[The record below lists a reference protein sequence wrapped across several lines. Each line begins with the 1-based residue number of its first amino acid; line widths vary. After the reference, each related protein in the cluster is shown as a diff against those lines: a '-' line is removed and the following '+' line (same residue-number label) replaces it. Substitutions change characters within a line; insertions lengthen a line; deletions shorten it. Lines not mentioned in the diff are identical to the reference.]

1 MLIMARNGF
10 KETMQITTA
19 KDTVWFIGLNFIYLV
34 ISMTVFL
41 TGIKGCVLAFNV
53 LCLTHILTF
62 KIFLIAVER
71 DENGIFTDN

>member
-1 MLIMARNGF
+1 MMLIMARNGF

-53 LCLTHILTF
+53 LCLTHILIF
-62 KIFLIAVER
+62 KIFFDSSGER
-71 DENGIFTDN
+71 RKWHLH